1 MANRFTESR
10 IQEEVIKW
18 FGLMHRSL
26 GVPDPRLLFAIPNG
40 GARHIRTGVRLK
52 AEGVRAGIPDLF
64 LSVPR
69 RLAEGQTEIT
79 SASVAGLT
87 HMRYGLYL
95 ELKTWEGK
103 TSDAQRQVMSALRSQ
118 GYEVVV
124 AHGVAQAQQ
133 AISAYCNGREVV
145 L

>member
-10 IQEEVIKW
+10 IQAEVIKW
-18 FGLMHRSL
+18 FELMHRSL
-26 GVPDPRLLFAIPNG
+26 GVPDSRLLFAIPNG

-69 RLAEGQTEIT
+69 RIAEGQTEL
-79 SASVAGLT
+79 SASVTGLT
-87 HMRYGLYL
+87 HMRYGLYI

-103 TSDAQRQVMSALRSQ
+103 TSDPQRQVMAALRSQ
-118 GYEVVV
+118 GYEV
-124 AHGVAQAQQ
+124 ALARGVAQAQQ
-133 AISAYCNGREVV
+133 AITAYCNGREVE